1 MAAPAPHIE
10 SETTLFEGKFLK
22 FSKLSYVDSKGAV
35 RAWESADRTG
45 GAGRQSDRAAAVI
58 IIAKIEP
65 QNELLLIRQ
74 FRPPAGKMMI
84 EFPAGLIDPG
94 EDAATAAQ
102 RELLEETGFEGT
114 VQFILPPS
122 YSSPG
127 MTGESVAIAAMKIE
141 GSRYG
146 DALPEAHPEE
156 CESIDVFR
164 VKRDELADFI
174 AAQQS
179 AGCGIDSKIY
189 TFLAMQQL

>member
-1 MAAPAPHIE
+1 MAANEPHIE
-10 SETTLFEGKFLK
+10 SETTLFEGRFLK

-45 GAGRQSDRAAAVI
+45 GSGRQSNTAAAVI

-65 QNELLLIRQ
+65 EDELLLIRQ
-74 FRPPAGKMMI
+74 FRPPAGRMMI

-94 EDAATAAQ
+94 EDAATAAR

-127 MTGESVAIAAMKIE
+127 MTGESVAIAAMTID
-141 GSRYG
+141 GSRYRG
-146 DALPEAHPEE
+146 IMPQAHPEE
-156 CESIDVFR
+156 CESIEVFR
-164 VKRDELADFI
+164 VKRTELAGFI
-174 AAQQS
+174 AGEQKS
-179 AGCGIDSKIY
+179 GCGIDSKIY
-189 TFLAMQQL
+189 TFLALQQL

>member
-1 MAAPAPHIE
+1 MSSNAPRIQ

-22 FSKLSYVDSKGAV
+22 FSKLTYVDCKGAV

-45 GAGRQSDRAAAVI
+45 GSGRRGNTAAAVI
-58 IIAKIEP
+58 IIAVIEP
-65 QNELLLIRQ
+65 QNEVLLIRQ

-102 RELLEETGFEGT
+102 RELLEETGFEGE

-127 MTGESVAIAAMKIE
+127 MTGESVAIAAVKID
-141 GSRYG
+141 GTRYG
-146 DALPEAHPEE
+146 DALPQAHPEE

-164 VKRDELADFI
+164 VKRSELAGFI
-174 AAQQS
+174 AEQQT